1 MSQATCAGSHRPQSL
16 GRMTTS
22 QGVRASLAVTIR
34 KKYPGPH
41 VITRPGVPRQ
51 GYCAG
56 SSALHD
62 TFTSPQAISRQNA

>member
-1 MSQATCAGSHRPQSL
+1 MSQATCAGSRHPQIP
-16 GRMTTS
+16 GHMTTS
-22 QGVRASLAVTIR
+22 QGIRASLAVTIR

-62 TFTSPQAISRQNA
+62 TFTSLQSVSRQNA